1 MNALVPV
8 NDNNEMAAYSM
19 LARRSVIKLLNLV
32 VNDESACL
40 FVKGFSISIRLVF
53 SFLKSSYEN
62 AMADASF
69 ITISCSGEIV

>member
-19 LARRSVIKLLNLV
+19 LARKSVIKLLNLV

-40 FVKGFSISIRLVF
+40 FVKGFSISITLV
-53 SFLKSSYEN
+53 SSSLKSTYEN

-69 ITISCSGEIV
+69 ITISCWGKIV